1 MIITSNMNTQLD
13 KRKSFYGKAKLIY
26 TDDDNTIELMSYSTI
41 VAKYDRIKEKITVNG
56 FYSNTTLRH
65 IKEFIYQMTG
75 EVFNKQQIIDRF
87 F

>member
-13 KRKSFYGKAKLIY
+13 KRKSFYEKAKLIY
-26 TDDDNTIELMSYSTI
+26 TDDNIIELMSYSTI

-75 EVFNKQQIIDRF
+75 EVFNKQQIADRF

>member
-41 VAKYDRIKEKITVNG
+41 VAKYDIIKEKITVNG

>member
-41 VAKYDRIKEKITVNG
+41 VAKYDRIKEKITVNE

-75 EVFNKQQIIDRF
+75 EVFNKQQIADRF

>member
-75 EVFNKQQIIDRF
+75 EVFNKQQITDRF

>member
-26 TDDDNTIELMSYSTI
+26 IDDDNTIELMSYSTI

-75 EVFNKQQIIDRF
+75 EVFNKQQIADRF